1 MENSKTTSLK
11 CPQLMVVGKFK
22 TCEKCRKK
30 KMELHYK
37 NKDKY
42 NERRKLHYYAHRE
55 QTLEY
60 QKL

>member
-1 MENSKTTSLK
+1 
-11 CPQLMVVGKFK
+11 MVVGKFK